1 MARQKRT
8 AQELIQ
14 EQEARLG
21 KLKEKAALEEAKQS
35 PELAPLLEALES
47 EQAAYNE
54 AQRGLS
60 TSPQSFQSRLT
71 KHHAWIREIEAA
83 IILAEVVLDQSSTN
97 KHILTDAI
105 ADLSQKLSQNEP
117 ISVEVME
124 VLATINEDESLIQ
137 ARDAYALAH
146 SERKS
151 LTNSNKKETSQ

>member
-8 AQELIQ
+8 PQELIQ
-14 EQEARLG
+14 EQEARLE
-21 KLKEKAALEEAKQS
+21 KLKEKAAIEEAKQS

-71 KHHAWIREIEAA
+71 KHRAWIREIEAA
-83 IILAEVVLDQSSTN
+83 TLLAERVLDHADTN
-97 KHILTDAI
+97 KRILTNAI

-117 ISVEVME
+117 ISVEVVE
-124 VLATINEDESLIQ
+124 VLATINEDDSLIQ

-151 LTNSNKKETSQ
+151 LTNSKKKEISE